1 MTTSATPQ
9 VARKAQP
16 VTGTTPRPGGG
27 TSSQGHGDLRSPSRI
42 EGLDGIRAL
51 AIVAVLVFHLNAPWL
66 PGGFLGVDV
75 FFVVSGFL
83 ITTLLVREHERTG
96 RIGFRDFWV
105 RRARRLLPALV
116 VTVAVSTLIAR
127 LVSGDLLVHVGRQ
140 IVGALTFSTNWVEI
154 TAGSSYFD
162 QTAPQLFMNFWSLA
176 VEEQF
181 YLVWP
186 GLTLLLVTLAAAR
199 TRVAV
204 ALGIAAVSTV
214 LMAGLVEPG
223 VDATRVYYGTDTHL
237 MSLMIGAALAFAW
250 ASPALVLRIRPSRLG
265 LPGRLAVPVAAL
277 TLLACLVL
285 LDETDTATFRG
296 GILLA
301 SLASGVLVLGVL
313 DRATGRG
320 PTTWQRVTRHPVA
333 VWVGVRSYSIYLWH
347 WPVILL
353 VARDNPSAPGTLSHL
368 LTRAWCVLV
377 TLALADLTYRLVE
390 TPFRRHG
397 FRGVLRIIGAFLLSW
412 SRRTRQV
419 VTSTALAAT
428 VALTFVVLTAPD
440 QSETARMLE
449 ANEAAA
455 AARIAAANAAR
466 AGQVAPTGSPN
477 APAPGA
483 SPGATSG
490 AGPTKAPATGS
501 ATGST
506 TGSAG
511 APAVGAPTA
520 AKSVDAADAKPDFT
534 MPTGKEIDGYGD
546 SMMVGSIHAL
556 DYYFPGIRLDVKS
569 NRRWSDALAAVKARG
584 EGNRRAVVLAFG
596 TNAGVE
602 ADGVRAVLDVLGS
615 DRMVV
620 LVNLMG
626 PFARIDDDNAALEAI
641 ASTRPNVV
649 IADWAAAVRD
659 HPEQL
664 QSDRVHPSLE
674 GSHLFAKT
682 VRQALATLS
691 ERHTGKAV
699 PLKDLP
705 MP

>member
-1 MTTSATPQ
+1 MSA
-9 VARKAQP
+9 
-16 VTGTTPRPGGG
+16 GPRSAHHGG
-27 TSSQGHGDLRSPSRI
+27 RI

-51 AIVAVLVFHLNAPWL
+51 AIVAVLVFHLNASWL

-83 ITTLLVREHERTG
+83 ITTLLVREHERSG
-96 RIGFRDFWV
+96 RIAFGNFWA

-116 VTVAVSTLIAR
+116 VTVTLSTLIAR

-186 GLTLLLVTLAAAR
+186 GLTLLLVTFLSAR

-214 LMAGLVEPG
+214 LMGLLLEPES
-223 VDATRVYYGTDTHL
+223 DATRVYYGTDTHV
-237 MSLMIGAALAFAW
+237 MGLMIGAALAFAW
-250 ASPALVLRIRPSRLG
+250 VSPRLAPRIRPSRLG
-265 LPGRLAVPVAAL
+265 AAGRWAVPCAAA
-277 TLLACLVL
+277 TLVACLMF
-285 LDETDTATFRG
+285 LDETDTVTFRG

-313 DRATGRG
+313 DRPPGRA
-320 PTTWQRVTRHPVA
+320 TTWQRLTGHPVA
-333 VWVGVRSYSIYLWH
+333 RWIGERSYAIYLWH

-353 VARDNPSAPGTLSHL
+353 VARDNPSAPGTASHL
-368 LTRAWCVLV
+368 FTRAWCLLV
-377 TLALADLTYRLVE
+377 TLALADLTHRVVE

-397 FRGVLRIIGAFLLSW
+397 FGGVLRMIGAFLLSW

-419 VTSTALAAT
+419 VAGTALTAML
-428 VALTFVVLTAPD
+428 ALTIVVLTAPD
-440 QSETARMLE
+440 QSETARMLR
-449 ANEAAA
+449 ANETAAA
-455 AARIAAANAAR
+455 ALAR
-466 AGQVAPTGSPN
+466 
-477 APAPGA
+477 
-483 SPGATSG
+483 G
-490 AGPTKAPATGS
+490 AGPAS
-501 ATGST
+501 
-506 TGSAG
+506 
-511 APAVGAPTA
+511 PTA
-520 AKSVDAADAKPDFT
+520 APTTPTAGTTSPDPPRQGSSATPAVVPPAATKSVDAANAKADFT
-534 MPTGKEIDGYGD
+534 MPTGRQLDGYGD

-556 DYYFPGIRLDVKS
+556 DYYFPGIRMDAKS
-569 NRRWSDALAAVKARG
+569 NRRWSDGLAAIKARG

-602 ADGVRAVLDVLGS
+602 AGAVAAALDALGP

-626 PFARIDDDNAALEAI
+626 PFARIDDDNAALLAAA
-641 ASTRPNVV
+641 ASRPNVIV
-649 IADWAAAVRD
+649 ADWAAAVRD
-659 HPEQL
+659 HPDQL
-664 QSDRVHPSLE
+664 QSDRIHPSLK

-691 ERHTGKAV
+691 ERHTGEKV
-699 PLKDLP
+699 VLKDLP